1 MAQLRRCDAAALDPD
16 LLVEP
21 DELLADPGHDVRASG
36 AHLLGLRLEVG
47 KHPGVLLLESG
58 EPVGDLTARGL
69 ELRHPLRQRLGP
81 LHHLDLD
88 VLELGLASGEGH
100 ELVLER
106 GEVLRAALTGV
117 EPGLVTSCTVPDELD
132 VLLRLGQLALDVA
145 DGRASVDELGV
156 DRRELAPGRRDRRDL
171 GQVGSR
177 MGDLVEP
184 GVNGL
189 QVEQTPLAG
198 RIGFQDT
205 PPRESASSRA
215 EFAATTKLH
224 GSVRMDEI
232 LDSTLVAADRS
243 SPRAAKR
250 RRSALAS
257 HSDSVAQ

>member
-1 MAQLRRCDAAALDPD
+1 MAQLRRCDAAALGPD

-21 DELLADPGHDVRASG
+21 DQLLTDPGDDVRASG
-36 AHLLGLRLEVG
+36 SDLLGLRLEAG
-47 KHPGVLLLESG
+47 EDRGVFLLETR
-58 EPVGDLTARGL
+58 EPVCDLGARGL
-69 ELRHPLRQRLGP
+69 ELRHPLRQGLGA

-88 VLELGLASGEGH
+88 VLELGLAPGEGD
-100 ELVLER
+100 ELVLGG

-117 EPGLVTSCTVPDELD
+117 EPGLVTSGAVPDELD

-145 DGRASVDELGV
+145 DGGAGVDELGV
-156 DRRELAPGRRDRRDL
+156 DRRQLAPGRGDRCDL
-171 GQVGSR
+171 RQLRPG

-184 GVNGL
+184 RVDRL
-189 QVEQTPLAG
+189 QVEQTPLSG

-205 PPRESASSRA
+205 PPGESAPRPA
-215 EFAATTKLH
+215 EFAATTKVH

-232 LDSTLVAADRS
+232 LVSTLAGADGS
-243 SPRAAKR
+243 SASSARR